1 MSLSLY
7 LREPSRSFRSR
18 RRDPSP
24 IPLAQLAESVS
35 ADSARLLRIG
45 LTHDVPTALAAIIL
59 ALLRDPALNF
69 AAQSTSLTNISRLD
83 LSRNQHAIAIA
94 NLLRAQDLRPARLRL
109 FQTLPARPNVFC
121 QDLSGIRPNCRKNS
135 NT

>member
-7 LREPSRSFRSR
+7 LREPSRSLRSR

-59 ALLRDPALNF
+59 ALLQDPALNF

-109 FQTLPARPNVFC
+109 FQTLPARLNVFC